1 MTEACLLVAVPASI
15 VFPPPGASEENGP
28 PHSSTRTQL
37 PQSMK
42 IMHEIMYKLEVL
54 YVLCV
59 LLMGRQRNQVRPA
72 RLRAEAQGRALPRR
86 AQEERRFPGA
96 RRPSCSAA
104 STGPWPWPS
113 SARSRV
119 PQPCSLIPEPIVL
132 PPHRTGATFLDRAQ
146 APGRSGWR
154 SHVTRPC

>member
-72 RLRAEAQGRALPRR
+72 RLQAAAPGRALPRR
-86 AQEERRFPGA
+86 ARERGEALPGRARRDASRARARERRGA
-96 RRPSCSAA
+96 SRAHAARHSGRPA
-104 STGPWPWPS
+104 
-113 SARSRV
+113 
-119 PQPCSLIPEPIVL
+119 QL
-132 PPHRTGATFLDRAQ
+132 PPQGPGPGPAARGVAFLSPA
-146 APGRSGWR
+146 
-154 SHVTRPC
+154 V